1 MIPKAKSL
9 WSYPET
15 VPFSLLITIILYIF
29 KFTFLEP
36 MVSLG
41 CYNFIE
47 VKFLINLFYYM

>member
-36 MVSLG
+36 MMSLG